1 MSELWI
7 ISSELTDTRH
17 LQRALDAAGRR
28 YRIERLGMGDAASR
42 ARFEALCEQAGV
54 RRLPLIRDGERWL
67 GELELMAE
75 LASPAALSTSTR
87 VLTWAGLLPM
97 LGGALGVV
105 FGVPGIVPWWLGW
118 AWLLLAFVAGS
129 QWGAAL
135 GGPGVSWSFALRSI
149 AAPLVA
155 WPLLQ
160 ADAVLQAY
168 GLALLYGALLSLD
181 RRLETAGR
189 YPAGYYELR
198 LKFAALS
205 MVSLVLGALAMDW

>member
-42 ARFEALCEQAGV
+42 ARFEALCEQA
-54 RRLPLIRDGERWL
+54 
-67 GELELMAE
+67 E
-75 LASPAALSTSTR
+75 LASPAAFATSTR